1 MSAEK
6 DQDTDDAKWRIP
18 HNLGCGTFVQ
28 ILKALYVQR
37 DDANHATL
45 KRLLSL
51 TSLGKRT
58 LVSNRRQPP
67 AYGQRHKTV
76 TVFPEVTRKTVLDL
90 KQTKL

>member
-1 MSAEK
+1 MMSNKGGRTTFWIPHSKHQRKNMSAEK

-58 LVSNRRQPP
+58 LVSNRLY
-67 AYGQRHKTV
+67 A
-76 TVFPEVTRKTVLDL
+76 
-90 KQTKL
+90 